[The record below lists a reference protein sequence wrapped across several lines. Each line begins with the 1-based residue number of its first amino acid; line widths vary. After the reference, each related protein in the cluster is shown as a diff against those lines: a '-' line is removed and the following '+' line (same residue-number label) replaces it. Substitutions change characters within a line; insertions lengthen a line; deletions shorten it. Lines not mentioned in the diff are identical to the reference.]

1 MKYITIAKLI
11 WKRDEPLPVDL
22 HIKLTNL
29 GYDVEALERRY
40 RA

>member
-1 MKYITIAKLI
+1 MSYLAMAKLI

-22 HIKLTNL
+22 HIKLTDL
-29 GYDVEALERRY
+29 GYDVETLERRY